1 MPDFAQTTTYKLPY
15 PDTSGSASDDVP
27 RDLKALALAVEA
39 ALKAV
44 SGGGALSFT
53 RVAGVI
59 TQAVEARPDGS
70 ARLMLLRYSN
80 DRLVS
85 VTRYNPSAV
94 DTLTY
99 DGAGRFTGFTTA

>member
-1 MPDFAQTTTYKLPY
+1 MADFAQTAVFKLPY
-15 PDTSGSASDDVP
+15 PDLGGSASDNVP
-27 RDLKALALAVEA
+27 RDLKALADAAEV

-44 SGGGALSFT
+44 SSGGSLALT

-70 ARLMLLRYSN
+70 ARLMVLRYSN